1 MDPVLNLQAPE
12 PAPVFSVTQAV
23 EVTARQYGMTVEHF
37 IDLFNLERAKE
48 NAQYGIML
56 QVERGTVNHPQP
68 NMADNNVG
76 VPLPQQGQVMN
87 VQPAPVAQNLLVE
100 QAPVQ
105 QAPLHPMY
113 TAAVQG
119 PGTGYAYNFN
129 APMEESPIA
138 LSDEDAEGEPI
149 APAPADD
156 TQQTYHCA
164 GPIPSLMGN
173 CEYIIAT
180 VNPPPQVCHGL
191 RLAQAN
197 IDRGTQ
203 MIALG
208 IEMIKKVQNWRA
220 NVVPEHQK
228 FLRHA
233 KTPDVKLRVKGMLE
247 DGFARASRD
256 MAHGASLQ
264 RNGKLLLTNRHDDY
278 LRAEVQVGNDAMF
291 IERIRYLDTLESGV
305 AKDALITSESR
316 KRRRS
321 FEEIYMATYR
331 PGDDTQSIISYI
343 LRGRAWNFSYKEIKN
358 LGGFDMA
365 DATMRGHVRNAVL
378 TPREKARVVDWDERN
393 VYLLLDAVAH
403 FCGPD
408 HASPKEASVT
418 WKVIRDFIYQH
429 DGERYSAAAAKKK
442 WEQLQGGN

>member
-1 MDPVLNLQAPE
+1 MDPVWNLQTPE
-12 PAPVFSVTQAV
+12 PAPVFSATQAV
-23 EVTARQYGMTVEHF
+23 ERIAGQCKMTVEHF
-37 IDLFNLERAKE
+37 VDLFNLERAKE
-48 NAQYGIML
+48 NAEYGIML
-56 QVERGTVNHPQP
+56 QVERGPVNHPQP

-76 VPLPQQGQVMN
+76 VPLPQQGQIMN
-87 VQPAPVAQNLLVE
+87 VQPAPVAQNVLVE

-105 QAPLHPMY
+105 QAPIHPMY
-113 TAAVQG
+113 TAAAQG

-173 CEYIIAT
+173 CEHIIAT
-180 VNPPPQVCHGL
+180 LNPPPQVCHGL

-197 IDRGTQ
+197 IDRGNQ
-203 MIALG
+203 MIAHG
-208 IEMIKKVQNWRA
+208 TEQIKKVQEWRKVLLKYQELYRDA
-220 NVVPEHQK
+220 EN
-228 FLRHA
+228 
-233 KTPDVKLRVKGMLE
+233 PDVKLRVKGKLE
-247 DGFARASRD
+247 DGFARASHNL
-256 MAHGASLQ
+256 ALGANLQ
-264 RNGKLLLTNRHDDY
+264 RHGKVLLTNGHDDY

-305 AKDALITSESR
+305 AKDALITSKPR
-316 KRRRS
+316 KHRRS
-321 FEEIYMATYR
+321 FEETYMATNR
-331 PGDDTQSIISYI
+331 PGVDTQSITSYI
-343 LRGRAWNFSYKEIKN
+343 LRGRAWNFSYKEIKD
-358 LGGFDMA
+358 LGDFHMA

-378 TPREKARVVDWDERN
+378 TTREKARVVEWDQQN
-393 VYLLLDAVAH
+393 VYLLQAAVAH
-403 FCGPD
+403 CCGPD

-418 WKVIRDFIYQH
+418 WKVIRDLIYQH
-429 DGERYSAAAAKKK
+429 GGERFSAAAAKKK